1 MHKVGSANGSFF
13 GNFLSDRLL
22 EGREH
27 LLKDLNRLV
36 AFTFVR
42 QACRDF
48 YAGWGRDAWDPVL
61 TFEMVCLQ
69 FLYDLSD
76 REVEEQATFNLLYK
90 WFLGLSAKER
100 PLDHT
105 TLCRFRARLGA
116 EGFQALFNRMVAEA
130 RARGLVADELHIL
143 DATHIAARVDLFR
156 LKKEHREGDDD
167 HHHVDRNSPD
177 PDAPFGRTGKG
188 KPFYCYKAHM
198 VEDAASELIV
208 AVKTTPGNAADGPQ
222 LPELVDGRAGEV
234 TADKAYDRQAN
245 HTHLAKLGVAS
256 GIIRRRPRPGRPR
269 LSRRWRPKIE
279 RKFAEGK
286 NRHGLARARYW
297 GLAQVSMQMLIVALV
312 TNLKGLVKLLLGGAG
327 PPPRPAWAA

>member
-1 MHKVGSANGSFF
+1 M
-13 GNFLSDRLL
+13 
-22 EGREH
+22 
-27 LLKDLNRLV
+27 
-36 AFTFVR
+36 R

-48 YAGWGRDAWDPVL
+48 YADWGRDAWDPVL
-61 TFEMVCLQ
+61 MFEMVCLQ

-100 PLDHT
+100 PPDHT

-156 LKKEHREGDDD
+156 LKKAHCRGDDD
-167 HHHVDRNSPD
+167 DTWADRHSPD
-177 PDAPFGRTGKG
+177 PDARFARTGKG
-188 KPFYCYKAHM
+188 KTFYCYKAHM

-208 AVKTTPGNAADGPQ
+208 AVKTTPGHAADGPQ

-256 GIIRRRPRPGRPR
+256 GIIRRQPRPGRPR
-269 LSRRWRPKIE
+269 RSPRWCPKIE
-279 RKFAEGK
+279 RKFAEVK